1 MIYSIVYGNIK
12 HNKYILLL
20 VGFLDFVSSLIDEHR
35 RSKQYKEITVL
46 YVLTSLFVL
55 FVGQKLIDTLEYIKE
70 QTVELLKFKQNFE

>member
-12 HNKYILLL
+12 NNKYILLL
-20 VGFLDFVSSLIDEHR
+20 VGFLDFVCSLIDEDR

-55 FVGQKLIDTLEYIKE
+55 FVG
-70 QTVELLKFKQNFE
+70 